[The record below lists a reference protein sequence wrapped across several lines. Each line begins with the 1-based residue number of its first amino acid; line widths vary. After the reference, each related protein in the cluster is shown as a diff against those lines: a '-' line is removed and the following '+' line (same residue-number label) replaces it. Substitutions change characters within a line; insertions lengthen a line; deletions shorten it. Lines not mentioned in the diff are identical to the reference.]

1 MITALLET
9 PSQFASKPC
18 CRCLARW
25 WSCCSAWGCD
35 EWILCSTRNVK
46 RDHGSEPAG
55 LYQLPDPKLS
65 RCEQHGV
72 VVPECMIPRVCGG
85 LRVTSVRLPLPAH
98 LQGPQPWG
106 LGTGC
111 LGTPGAGR
119 HTLSF
124 VRMASK
130 FFFTAHGGLLL
141 SGGSIRPT
149 CQHRMYGERWSQTW
163 ELASRRMFATSLRHW
178 LGDCCPTATAP
189 IRFPR
194 SVKLY

>member
-1 MITALLET
+1 MLTALLET
-9 PSQFASKPC
+9 PTQFASKFC
-18 CRCLARW
+18 CRCLGCW
-25 WSCCSAWGCD
+25 WTCRGTWGCD

-46 RDHGSEPAG
+46 REHGSEPAG
-55 LYQLPDPKLS
+55 LYQFPDPKLS

-72 VVPECMIPRVCGG
+72 VVPECMILRVCGG

-124 VRMASK
+124 VRMAST
-130 FFFTAHGGLLL
+130 FFRTAPAFLLL
-141 SGGSIRPT
+141 RGGCIRLT
-149 CQHRMYGERWSQTW
+149 AEGVACCSC
-163 ELASRRMFATSLRHW
+163 FA
-178 LGDCCPTATAP
+178 P
-189 IRFPR
+189 
-194 SVKLY
+194 